1 MILAACQ
8 VGLAVSEAGRANNHL
23 RRGRFNKPHNDA
35 VWPSSS
41 VETLWHTG
49 IKDATKIHKCTKNNE
64 KQCVY
69 AYSQI
74 FIWSSSLNVC
84 FFCMLC
90 CGGWDCGWAQEAVI
104 ALVIWPLMQYMQCM
118 PHTQKH
124 AWAHHTQSSPP
135 QSLPQTP
142 PKNPQASPL
151 IFHPSLVAWLAVR
164 LEYW

>member
-1 MILAACQ
+1 MTHRYKRCNQ
-8 VGLAVSEAGRANNHL
+8 NTQMHEKH
-23 RRGRFNKPHNDA
+23 
-35 VWPSSS
+35 
-41 VETLWHTG
+41 
-49 IKDATKIHKCTKNNE
+49 NE

-124 AWAHHTQSSPP
+124 A
-135 QSLPQTP
+135 
-142 PKNPQASPL
+142 
-151 IFHPSLVAWLAVR
+151 
-164 LEYW
+164 